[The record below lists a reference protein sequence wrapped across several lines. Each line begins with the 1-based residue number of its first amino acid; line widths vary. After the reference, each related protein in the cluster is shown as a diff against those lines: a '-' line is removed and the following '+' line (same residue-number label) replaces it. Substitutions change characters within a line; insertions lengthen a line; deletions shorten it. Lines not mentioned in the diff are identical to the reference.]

1 MRVVKM
7 IDENKEFH
15 EKEIDETNFYNDK
28 EIEDLRKNDEIDL
41 EEEAFMKGYLEA
53 DEEYEEQQ

>member
-1 MRVVKM
+1 MREE
-7 IDENKEFH
+7 IKE
-15 EKEIDETNFYNDK
+15 EVNESIDETNFYDKK
-28 EIEDLRKNDEIDL
+28 EIDDLRKNDEIDV